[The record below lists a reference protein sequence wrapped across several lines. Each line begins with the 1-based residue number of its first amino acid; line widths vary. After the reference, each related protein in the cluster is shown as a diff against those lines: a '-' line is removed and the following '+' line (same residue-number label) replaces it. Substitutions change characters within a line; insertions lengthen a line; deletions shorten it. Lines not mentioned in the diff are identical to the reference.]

1 MIKKLL
7 KQGVSEDLLK
17 EVTSFLEFYKIKD
30 EFKNRIPQPHF
41 HYIGREVWEMAITAI
56 LDGSHLLLSGP
67 KATGKNVLCD
77 NLSLLF
83 GRPQWNVSFHVN
95 VDSSILIGSD
105 TFKDGEV
112 VFRPGPILLAA
123 EAGGFGILDEINM
136 AKNDSVAV
144 IHSALDYRRI
154 LDIPGYDRIPL
165 HEATRFIGTMNYG
178 YAGTR
183 ELNEALLSRFLIIDM
198 PPISKE
204 NLKHILA
211 KEFPLSEKGLYLFSQ
226 LFIDFQQKSLNSE
239 ISSKPIDLRG
249 LLSAIGAIYKGL
261 DIYLALDMG
270 LVNKSFDNFEKEI
283 LKDIIKSLFSKDIK
297 NNELFKG

>member
-198 PPISKE
+198 PPISEE